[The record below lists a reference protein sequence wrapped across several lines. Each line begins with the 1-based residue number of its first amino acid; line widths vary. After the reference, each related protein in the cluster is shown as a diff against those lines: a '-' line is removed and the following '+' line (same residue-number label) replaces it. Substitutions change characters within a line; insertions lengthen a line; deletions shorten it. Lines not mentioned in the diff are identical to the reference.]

1 MNKTVYID
9 LDEITHFHNEII
21 ACSSGSLGLRDV
33 DLLQSIL
40 VAIQNDLYYPSLFSK
55 LNHLVFSINKNHCFV
70 DGNKRTSII
79 SGALFLLKNGYSI
92 GFVRQFILV
101 METVAVWIAQNQPSK
116 DDLKLLIESLF
127 IYLEDGVDSDIC
139 CLIDE
144 IRTCLYEIEQNILT
158 RIKTIQDA
166 FEEGKTSN
174 LSQIDLSNRKLLEL
188 ERLLRIVKS
197 DQSMMEILA
206 KIFSY
211 YNVLKIISYI
221 FSNKRQLK
229 SWLF

>member
-33 DLLQSIL
+33 DLLRSIL

-92 GFVRQFILV
+92 GFVRQFILA
-101 METVAVWIAQNQPSK
+101 MEDVAVWIAQNKPSK

-144 IRTCLYEIEQNILT
+144 IRTCLDEIEQNILT

-174 LSQIDLSNRKLLEL
+174 LSQINLSNREL
-188 ERLLRIVKS
+188 PEFEELLRTVKS
-197 DQSMMEILA
+197 DQSMMEILV

-221 FSNKRQLK
+221 FSNKSQLK

>member
-40 VAIQNDLYYPSLFSK
+40 VAIQKDLYYPSLFSK

-92 GFVRQFILV
+92 EFVRQFILA
-101 METVAVWIAQNQPSK
+101 MEDVAVWIAQNQPSK

-127 IYLEDGVDSDIC
+127 IDLEGGVASDIC
-139 CLIDE
+139 CLIDK

-166 FEEGKTSN
+166 FEEGKTPN
-174 LSQIDLSNRKLLEL
+174 LSQIDLSNRELLEL

-221 FSNKRQLK
+221 FSNKSQLK